1 MNPRLNRAAAQ
12 SAGETPARQ
21 APGAD
26 TCESALPFGPV
37 IDSRTLF
44 CFSRVVTIDHGGESY
59 TLRLTRAN
67 KLILTK

>member
-1 MNPRLNRAAAQ
+1 MNPRTNSAATEA
-12 SAGETPARQ
+12 AVATPTGQ
-21 APGAD
+21 TPG
-26 TCESALPFGPV
+26 ALPFGPV

-44 CFSRVVTIDHGGESY
+44 CFSRVVTIDHGGERY

>member
-1 MNPRLNRAAAQ
+1 MNRAATQ
-12 SAGETPARQ
+12 PAGETPALQ
-21 APGAD
+21 APGAAA
-26 TCESALPFGPV
+26 CESSLPFGPV

-44 CFSRVVTIDHGGESY
+44 CFSRVVTIDHGGERY